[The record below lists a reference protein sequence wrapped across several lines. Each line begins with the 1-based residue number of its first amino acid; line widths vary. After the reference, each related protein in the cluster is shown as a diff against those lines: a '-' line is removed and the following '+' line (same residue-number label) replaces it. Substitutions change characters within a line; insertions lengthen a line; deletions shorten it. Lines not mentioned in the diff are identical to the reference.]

1 MALYLIIVFVVTVS
15 DELTQVCYTD
25 LNCNL
30 KKLIILQ
37 PVKLDLKKQLDIKKK
52 HTHISQHALAV
63 TCIFYL
69 CLLLL
74 KQFQLLIIP
83 HGTVYSLA

>member
-37 PVKLDLKKQLDIKKK
+37 PVKLDLKKQQQLDIKK
-52 HTHISQHALAV
+52 TTHALV
-63 TCIFYL
+63 SM
-69 CLLLL
+69 
-74 KQFQLLIIP
+74 P
-83 HGTVYSLA
+83 